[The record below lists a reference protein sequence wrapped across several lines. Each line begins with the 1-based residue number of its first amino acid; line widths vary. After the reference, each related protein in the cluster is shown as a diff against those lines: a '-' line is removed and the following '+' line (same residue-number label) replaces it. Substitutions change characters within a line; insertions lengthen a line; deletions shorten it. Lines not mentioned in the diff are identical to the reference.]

1 MEHYNDGEV
10 NFGPLIDLNTE
21 DICPTVKDTTMAKL
35 PVPVGSSTRHSTGHN
50 SDGSVDQ
57 VLKAITALSAGIEKQ
72 NSALEDR
79 LGELS
84 KRLDALESK
93 QRDRHVTLATDHHN
107 SDIPDLF
114 GDPEEECFSVLPA
127 PISPCAHRHLP
138 QQREKPRIRPSPYNG
153 PIRACSRSQL
163 MGYANQSRLPSSQ
176 PERPSPGSA
185 W

>member
-127 PISPCAHRHLP
+127 PISSCAHRHLP
-138 QQREKPRIRPSPYNG
+138 QQREKPRIRPSPYN
-153 PIRACSRSQL
+153 
-163 MGYANQSRLPSSQ
+163 SST
-176 PERPSPGSA
+176 A
-185 W
+185 WVQFELVADLN